1 MNYVFERGYKLKEI
15 DDSILNKRQKLIM
28 YIIQHRGFISTK
40 ELVNE
45 FDCNRKTIQRDFQL
59 LLDLNL
65 VKSIGAGAGLRYSI
79 NLHENGNPQ
88 LEKYQA
94 DFVHQNSLDTVIE
107 NEEL

>member
-1 MNYVFERGYKLKEI
+1 
-15 DDSILNKRQKLIM
+15 
-28 YIIQHRGFISTK
+28 
-40 ELVNE
+40 
-45 FDCNRKTIQRDFQL
+45 L